1 MTPVKAIRRV
11 VAGSVLCAAR
21 AHPDKVD
28 PAIVSS
34 IVKRLTGQLLA
45 QFDIRHKTPAKNHRV
60 GVSF

>member
-1 MTPVKAIRRV
+1 MRAPPVKAIRRA

-28 PAIVSS
+28 PDIVSS

-45 QFDIRHKTPAKNHRV
+45 QFDIQIKTPTR
-60 GVSF
+60 